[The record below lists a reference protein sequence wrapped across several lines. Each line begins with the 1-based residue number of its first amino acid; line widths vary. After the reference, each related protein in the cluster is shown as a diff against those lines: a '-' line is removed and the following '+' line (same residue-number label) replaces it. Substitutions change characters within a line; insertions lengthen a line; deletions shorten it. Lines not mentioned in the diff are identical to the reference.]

1 MPHLFSLYKNMMYT
15 IVKYTLLIASYI
27 SDKHSEK
34 EKKEKELAKQK
45 SLLSQKINLTAFL
58 NKKAGNK

>member
-1 MPHLFSLYKNMMYT
+1 MMYT